1 MKIRRFNR
9 FLKLSTEEQGLFLR
23 AILLVGLVRLGLW
36 LIPLR
41 VLHRALGSFF
51 IGSKAPGKRQHPA
64 ERISWAVRVA
74 GDVIPYST
82 CLVQALAAQALLSAG
97 GQASNLCIG
106 VAKEGRSSIEAHAW
120 VEIEGE
126 VIIGATEQG
135 RYTRLM
141 ILPGGRE

>member
-1 MKIRRFNR
+1 M
-9 FLKLSTEEQGLFLR
+9 
-23 AILLVGLVRLGLW
+23 
-36 LIPLR
+36 
-41 VLHRALGSFF
+41 
-51 IGSKAPGKRQHPA
+51 
-64 ERISWAVRVA
+64 RVA